1 MMEDVEEG
9 KVWKYDYSYRS
20 KQYYKDLILDAKKTL
35 ESMKGNVPTVVDLK
49 VGVDFL
55 HSERS
60 YDLILEVIL
69 NSKEDLELYQKDE
82 YHCRVVK
89 TLMHEIRSASVA
101 IDYEL

>member
-1 MMEDVEEG
+1 MIKHIVCFKIKEE
-9 KVWKYDYSYRS
+9 
-20 KQYYKDLILDAKKTL
+20 YKNRILEAKKTL
-35 ESMKGNVPTVVDLK
+35 LSMKENVPTVLDINVGIDL
-49 VGVDFL
+49 L

-82 YHCRVVK
+82 YHCNVVK
-89 TLMHEIRSASVA
+89 TLMHKIRSASIA

>member
-1 MMEDVEEG
+1 MIKHIDCF
-9 KVWKYDYSYRS
+9 KI
-20 KQYYKDLILDAKKTL
+20 KDEIKSQIPHAKTTL

-101 IDYEL
+101 VDYEL

>member
-1 MMEDVEEG
+1 MIKHIVCF
-9 KVWKYDYSYRS
+9 KI
-20 KQYYKDLILDAKKTL
+20 KDECKSQIPHAKTTL

-101 IDYEL
+101 VDYEL